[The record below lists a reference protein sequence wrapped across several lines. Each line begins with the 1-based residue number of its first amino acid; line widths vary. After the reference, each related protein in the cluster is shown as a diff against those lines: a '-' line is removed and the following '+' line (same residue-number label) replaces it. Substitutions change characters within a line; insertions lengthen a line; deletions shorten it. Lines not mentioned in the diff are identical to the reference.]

1 MKAIRAV
8 LGRAKGRLTGLAVLA
23 AALIVPAGLMAWG
36 PDRPTY
42 TLEEPADHVTFNS
55 ITNNKKHGDER
66 NFVQIRE
73 AGVGNF
79 GEEVQLQPGKEYEV
93 NVFFHNNAKSKLN
106 SAEHDY
112 KGIARNAMM
121 RVQMPA
127 SVKQGE
133 KARVTGVISADNA
146 QPQQVWDE
154 AYGVGSANMAL
165 RYIPNSAKITS
176 LGGVNGQTMPDSLLT
191 TGAPLGYDKLDGNL
205 PGCNE
210 FSGYVIFRFKTV
222 QPNFEVTKQVSHAKQ
237 NDYKKS
243 VDVKANQ
250 TVDYKIQYKNT
261 GSVQQDNVIIKDTLP
276 KGVSYIPGSTYLS
289 NSKTN
294 SQWQKVDDDGVT
306 GKGINIGSYA
316 PGGNAYVKFSA
327 KIDKLG
333 ELECG
338 PNTLTNTAEAQTDN
352 GNKSDTAD
360 VVISKECEE
369 TPPTAQEDKV
379 CRLSDKKIISI
390 KKDEFDSSKHSRNLD
405 DCKEAP
411 MQPQMPSELPQTGGF
426 DSLSAVG
433 LGALTL
439 GISYYVAGRRT
450 IG

>member
-23 AALIVPAGLMAWG
+23 AALVVPAGLMAWG
-36 PDRPTY
+36 PDRPTF
-42 TLEEPADHVTFNS
+42 TLEEPADYVTFNS

-154 AYGVGSANMAL
+154 AYGVGAANMAL
-165 RYIPNSAKITS
+165 RYVPNSAKITS
-176 LGGVNGQTMPDSLLT
+176 LGGVNGQTMPESLLT

-210 FSGYVIFRFKTV
+210 FSGYVIFRFKAV
-222 QPNFEVTKQVSHAKQ
+222 QPNFEVTKQVSETKQ

-243 VDVKANQ
+243 VEVKNGG

-261 GSVQQDNVIIKDTLP
+261 GSTQQDNVVIKDTLP

-327 KIDKLG
+327 KVDKLG

-338 PNTLTNTAEAQTDN
+338 PNKLTNTAEAQTDN

-360 VVISKECEE
+360 VVVKKECEE
-369 TPPTAQEDKV
+369 TPPAKDEDKV
-379 CRLSDKKIISI
+379 CRLSDKEIITI
-390 KKDEFDSSKHSRNLD
+390 KKDEFDSSKHSRNLE
-405 DCKEAP
+405 DCQAAP
-411 MQPQMPSELPQTGGF
+411 TQPQTPSELPQTGGV
-426 DSLSAVG
+426 SGLAAMGLS
-433 LGALTL
+433 ALTL
-439 GISYYVAGRRT
+439 GISYYIAGRRN